1 MSQCCHHDGWRSLT
15 FAGEESVSLIT
26 EAVYLCIFWSM
37 SAYYALSH
45 WWRLG
50 DFNDPDPA
58 PELQIPSCHVGRP
71 LFRPWLA
78 PRFRRWFQ
86 SAQFVHSTTQLLPG
100 CCWLLASCLFML
112 LSLSAGGRW
121 LAQAGCSHITHYI
134 TIRSFIFFFIKSYF
148 INLKYKTI
156 TITITYDI

>member
-1 MSQCCHHDGWRSLT
+1 
-15 FAGEESVSLIT
+15 
-26 EAVYLCIFWSM
+26 M

-45 WWRLG
+45 TDG

-100 CCWLLASCLFML
+100 CCWRWLPLYAA
-112 LSLSAGGRW
+112 LSLSWRAVAGSGRV
-121 LAQAGCSHITHYI
+121 LSHYTLYYYI
-134 TIRSFIFFFIKSYF
+134 ISFIVAFEREKPEY
-148 INLKYKTI
+148 
-156 TITITYDI
+156 